1 MARRS
6 TRPWERRHALI
17 DGLSIGSFS
26 FSLAAVEII
35 ITLAKTLASFVSAW
49 QNLRQAVR
57 FETVIAFIAPGFIAF
72 KAVADI

>member
-1 MARRS
+1 MGTVRGFCQTDLDR
-6 TRPWERRHALI
+6 
-17 DGLSIGSFS
+17 SFS
-26 FSLAAVEII
+26 FTLAAVEII